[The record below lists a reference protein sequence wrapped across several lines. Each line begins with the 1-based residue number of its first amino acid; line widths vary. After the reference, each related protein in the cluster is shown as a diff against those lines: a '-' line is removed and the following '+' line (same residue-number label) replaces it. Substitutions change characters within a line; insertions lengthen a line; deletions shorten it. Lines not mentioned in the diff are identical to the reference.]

1 LSKGR
6 RPVLQHPGRWIVLG
20 VALVVAVAAIL
31 LGGPPFLRATG
42 LLGPVASSSTT
53 SAISASVSGPTADM
67 GDQPVTPQ
75 AVATPRAESAAPSAA
90 GLAARVKSVSRKG
103 LGTSSVTFMDASTG
117 TVLYG
122 ESSHKAL
129 APASNMKVLST
140 IAALDV
146 LGPDAT
152 FTTKVVTPASGQIV
166 LVGGGDPYLTTTTQ
180 NSYPAR
186 ASLQQL
192 AQRTAAALRGQ
203 GTTKVTLGYDT
214 SLFTGPSWHPDW
226 TDSYSSEVAHIVP
239 LTADEGRT
247 SEGMPVD
254 DPAAAAAASFAKLLS
269 SAGITVTSTKTTTA
283 AANATLVASV
293 SSPPVSVIVEQIL
306 LHSDN
311 DAAEIL
317 ARHTAIASG
326 QPGSFTGAA
335 TAITATLTRLGLL
348 DSGAVVRDGSGLSK
362 SNRVTTDMLARAVRS
377 ALHSDTL
384 GAVISGL
391 PLAGVSGTLQT
402 RYSTSAGRGQVW
414 AKTGFLA
421 GTHGL
426 SGILV
431 THSGAVVVFA
441 MLVNG
446 QADRG
451 VAQPVLDAITSAVVS
466 CGCG

>member
-1 LSKGR
+1 MSKGR
-6 RPVLQHPGRWIVLG
+6 RPVLKGPRGWIALGITLVIATTAVVLG
-20 VALVVAVAAIL
+20 GSSA
-31 LGGPPFLRATG
+31 LRASG
-42 LLGPVASSSTT
+42 LWASGASSSVSPESFP
-53 SAISASVSGPTADM
+53 SATDPTGDVAERPVSLEP
-67 GDQPVTPQ
+67 
-75 AVATPRAESAAPSAA
+75 VATPRAESPAPSADR
-90 GLAARVKSVSRKG
+90 LAARIGSVSRKG
-103 LGTSSVTFMDASTG
+103 LGTSSVTFLNASTG
-117 TVLYG
+117 AVLYG
-122 ESSHKAL
+122 ESSHKTL
-129 APASNMKVLST
+129 APASNMKVLSA

-146 LGPDAT
+146 LGPDTT
-152 FTTKVVTPASGQIV
+152 FSTRVVASGPGQIV
-166 LVGGGDPYLTTTTQ
+166 LVGGGDPYLTVSTQ

-186 ASLQQL
+186 GSLQQL
-192 AQRTAAALRGQ
+192 AQSTATALRDQ
-203 GTTKVTLGYDT
+203 GTTKVTLGYDS
-214 SLFTGPSWHPDW
+214 SLFTGPNWHPDW
-226 TDSYSSEVAHIVP
+226 TDSYSSEVARIVP
-239 LTADEGRT
+239 LWADKART

-254 DPAAAAAASFAKLLS
+254 DPAGAAAASFAKLLAS
-269 SAGITVTSTKTTTA
+269 DGITVTSTKATTSTA
-283 AANATLVASV
+283 SAAQVAAV

-311 DAAEIL
+311 DAAEVL
-317 ARHTAIASG
+317 ARHTAIAAG
-326 QPGSFTGAA
+326 QPASFAGAA
-335 TAITATLTRLGLL
+335 TAIT
-348 DSGAVVRDGSGLSK
+348 DSLKKRDLWDAGAVIRDGSGLST

-391 PLAGVSGTLQT
+391 PLAGVSGTLET

-431 THSGAVVVFA
+431 THSGDVVVFS

-446 QADRG
+446 QADIG